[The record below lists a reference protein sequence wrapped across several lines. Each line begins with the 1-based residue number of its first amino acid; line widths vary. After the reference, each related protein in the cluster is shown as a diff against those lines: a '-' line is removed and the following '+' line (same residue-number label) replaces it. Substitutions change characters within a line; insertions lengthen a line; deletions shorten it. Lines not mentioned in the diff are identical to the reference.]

1 IKAVQR
7 WINNAGGHFGVGG
20 VRSGYIN
27 SGAHEVPCNQVQSGY
42 VVQYENQTDPELF
55 ASGVHNMLVESV
67 NKDGKINVVECNVPG
82 GSGLVGARTNLTN
95 AAPAGWR
102 TVVWRF
108 PD

>member
-1 IKAVQR
+1 
-7 WINNAGGHFGVGG
+7 
-20 VRSGYIN
+20 
-27 SGAHEVPCNQVQSGY
+27 
-42 VVQYENQTDPELF
+42 
-55 ASGVHNMLVESV
+55 MLVESV
-67 NKDGKINVVECNVPG
+67 NKDGTINVVECNVPG